1 MALHNWNQ
9 HMSAD
14 KERKFLEKAP
24 PKWRLILATSIA
36 LATAIVSLYSYLRF
50 RPNILNEAPTPVET
64 TPARVAITALGR
76 IEPEGKVIQLSA
88 PNSANGSRV
97 EKLFVNQGSK
107 VKTGQIVALL
117 DGYTRATVNVQQALD
132 NVRVA
137 QAKLAQIQAGAKQG
151 DINAQQAT
159 VARLQSQL
167 QGEIATGNATIARL
181 QAELDNAQTEYNRY
195 QKLYEQGAVS
205 ASIADARSL
214 QVKTLQQQVNEA
226 QATLNRSVNTLQD
239 QIREAKARLDSI
251 KEVRPQDLQLAQAE
265 VKSAASAVEQA
276 KAEQELSILKSPITG
291 TVLKINTKPGEI
303 VSSQGIMEIGKTN
316 QMYVIAEVYQTDI
329 KKVRLGQKAIIS
341 STALP
346 RKLKGTVTDIGLLVD
361 RQQIL
366 NINPGADT
374 DRRIVEVKIRI
385 DELEDNK
392 LIMGLTNLQVDVAIQ
407 I

>member
-9 HMSAD
+9 NMSAD
-14 KERKFLEKAP
+14 KERKFLEKTP
-24 PKWRLILATSIA
+24 PKRRLILATSIA
-36 LATAIVSLYSYLRF
+36 LATAIVSFFSYIRF
-50 RPNILNEAPTPVET
+50 RPSIQTESPTPVNT

-88 PNSANGSRV
+88 PNSVSGSRV

-107 VKTGQIVALL
+107 VKTGQVVALL
-117 DGYTRATVNVQQALD
+117 DGYEKATVNVQQALD
-132 NVRVA
+132 KVRVA
-137 QAKLAQIQAGAKQG
+137 QAKLAQVKAGAKRG
-151 DINAQQAT
+151 DIDAAQA
-159 VARLQSQL
+159 AADRLQSQL
-167 QGEIATGNATIARL
+167 QGEIATGNATVARL

-195 QKLYEQGAVS
+195 QKLYKQGAVS
-205 ASIADARSL
+205 TSIADTKSL
-214 QVKTLQQQVNEA
+214 QVSTLQQQLNEA

-239 QIREAKARLDSI
+239 QIREAKAKLNSI
-251 KEVRPQDLQLAQAE
+251 QEVRPQDLQLAQAE
-265 VKSAASAVEQA
+265 VKSATSAVEQA
-276 KAEQELSILKSPITG
+276 KAEQELSVLKSSITG

-303 VSSQGIMEIGKTN
+303 VSSEGIMEIGRTN

-329 KKVRLGQKAIIS
+329 QKVRLGQKVIIS

-346 RKLKGTVTDIGLLVD
+346 RELKGTVTEIGLLVD
-361 RQQIL
+361 RQKIL

>member
-1 MALHNWNQ
+1 
-9 HMSAD
+9 MSAD

-50 RPNILNEAPTPVET
+50 RPNIITEAPTPVDT

-88 PNSANGSRV
+88 PNSVNGSRV

-132 NVRVA
+132 QVRVA

-151 DINAQQAT
+151 DINAQKAT
-159 VARLQSQL
+159 IARLQSQL

-181 QAELDNAQTEYNRY
+181 RAELDNAQTEYNRY

-239 QIREAKARLDSI
+239 QIREAKAKLDSI
-251 KEVRPQDLQLAQAE
+251 KEVRPQDVQLAQAE
-265 VKSAASAVEQA
+265 VKSAKSAVKQA

-329 KKVRLGQKAIIS
+329 KKVRLGQKTIIS

-346 RKLKGTVTDIGLLVD
+346 RKFKGTVTEIGLLVD
-361 RQQIL
+361 RQKIL

>member
-151 DINAQQAT
+151 DINAQRAT

>member
-1 MALHNWNQ
+1 
-9 HMSAD
+9 MSAD

-50 RPNILNEAPTPVET
+50 RPNILTETPTPVDT
-64 TPARVAITALGR
+64 TPARVAITAEGR

-88 PNSANGSRV
+88 PNSVNGSRV

-132 NVRVA
+132 QVRVS

-151 DINAQQAT
+151 DINAQKAAI
-159 VARLQSQL
+159 ARLQSQL

-239 QIREAKARLDSI
+239 QIREAKAKLDSI

-265 VKSAASAVEQA
+265 VQSAKSAVKQA
-276 KAEQELSILKSPITG
+276 KAEQELSIVKSPITG

-303 VSSQGIMEIGKTN
+303 VSSQGIIEIGKTN
-316 QMYVIAEVYQTDI
+316 QMYVVAEVYQTDI
-329 KKVRLGQKAIIS
+329 KKVRLGQKTIIS

-346 RKLKGTVTDIGLLVD
+346 RKFKGTVTDIGLLVD
-361 RQQIL
+361 RQKIL

>member
-9 HMSAD
+9 NMSAD
-14 KERKFLEKAP
+14 KEREFVEKAP
-24 PKWRLILATSIA
+24 PRWRLILATFIA
-36 LATAIVSLYSYLRF
+36 LATAMVSFYSYIRF
-50 RPNILNEAPTPVET
+50 RPSVQTESPTPVNT

-76 IEPEGKVIQLSA
+76 IEPEDKVIQLSA
-88 PNSANGSRV
+88 PNSATGARV

-107 VKTGQIVALL
+107 VKVEQVVALL
-117 DGYTRATVNVQQALD
+117 DGYEKATVNVQQALD
-132 NVRVA
+132 KVRVA
-137 QAKLAQIQAGAKQG
+137 QAKLAQVEAGAKTG
-151 DINAQQAT
+151 DIDAARAA

-167 QGEIATGNATIARL
+167 EGEIATGNATVARL

-195 QKLYEQGAVS
+195 QKLYQQGAVS
-205 ASIADARSL
+205 ASIADSKRL
-214 QVKTLQQQVNEA
+214 QVTTLQQQFNEA
-226 QATLNRSVNTLQD
+226 QAALNRSVNTLQD
-239 QIREAKARLDSI
+239 QIREAKAKLNSVR
-251 KEVRPQDLQLAQAE
+251 EVRPQDIQLAQAE
-265 VKSAASAVEQA
+265 VKSATSAVEQA
-276 KAEQELSILKSPITG
+276 KAEQELTVLKSPITG
-291 TVLKINTKPGEI
+291 TVLKINTKPGEM
-303 VSSQGIMEIGKTN
+303 VSSEGIMEIGKTN

-329 KKVRLGQKAIIS
+329 QKVRLGQKAIIS

-346 RKLKGTVTDIGLLVD
+346 RELKGTVTEIGLLVD
-361 RQQIL
+361 RQKIL

>member
-1 MALHNWNQ
+1 
-9 HMSAD
+9 MSAD
-14 KERKFLEKAP
+14 KEREFLEKAP
-24 PKWRLILATSIA
+24 PRRRLILATSIA
-36 LATAIVSLYSYLRF
+36 LATAIVSFFSYIRF
-50 RPNILNEAPTPVET
+50 RPSIQTESPTPVNT
-64 TPARVAITALGR
+64 TPARVAITALGS

-88 PNSANGSRV
+88 PNSASGSRV

-107 VKTGQIVALL
+107 VKAGQVVALL
-117 DGYTRATVNVQQALD
+117 DGYEKATVNVQQALD
-132 NVRVA
+132 KVRVA
-137 QAKLAQIQAGAKQG
+137 QAKLAQVEAGAKRG
-151 DINAQQAT
+151 DIDAAQAA
-159 VARLQSQL
+159 VAQLQSQL
-167 QGEIATGNATIARL
+167 QGEIATGNATVARL

-195 QKLYEQGAVS
+195 QKLYKQGAVS
-205 ASIADARSL
+205 ASIADTKSL
-214 QVKTLQQQVNEA
+214 QVSTLQQQLNEA

-239 QIREAKARLDSI
+239 QIREAKAKLNSI
-251 KEVRPQDLQLAQAE
+251 QEVRPQDLQLARAE
-265 VKSAASAVEQA
+265 VKSATSAVEQA
-276 KAEQELSILKSPITG
+276 KAEQELTVLKSPITG

-303 VSSQGIMEIGKTN
+303 VSSEGIIEIGKTN

-329 KKVRLGQKAIIS
+329 QKVRVGQKVIIS

-346 RKLKGTVTDIGLLVD
+346 RELKGTVTEIGLLVD
-361 RQQIL
+361 RQKIL

>member
-1 MALHNWNQ
+1 MQLQLW
-9 HMSAD
+9 
-14 KERKFLEKAP
+14 
-24 PKWRLILATSIA
+24 
-36 LATAIVSLYSYLRF
+36 
-50 RPNILNEAPTPVET
+50 
-64 TPARVAITALGR
+64 GR
-76 IEPEGKVIQLSA
+76 IEPEDKVIELSA
-88 PNSANGSRV
+88 PNTVSGSRV

-107 VKTGQIVALL
+107 VKTGQVVALL
-117 DGYTRATVNVQQALD
+117 DGYEKATVNVQQALD
-132 NVRVA
+132 KVRVA
-137 QAKLAQIQAGAKQG
+137 QAKLAQVEAGAKTG
-151 DINAQQAT
+151 DIDAAQAG

-167 QGEIATGNATIARL
+167 EGEIATGNATIARL

-205 ASIADARSL
+205 ASIADSKRL
-214 QVKTLQQQVNEA
+214 LVTTLQQQLNEA

-239 QIREAKARLDSI
+239 QIREAKAKLNSVR
-251 KEVRPQDLQLAQAE
+251 EVRPQDIQLAQAE
-265 VKSAASAVEQA
+265 VKSATSAVEQA
-276 KAEQELSILKSPITG
+276 KAEQELTVLKSPITG
-291 TVLKINTKPGEI
+291 TVLKINTKPGEM
-303 VSSQGIMEIGKTN
+303 VSSEGIMEIGKTN

-329 KKVRLGQKAIIS
+329 QKVRLGQKAIIS

-346 RKLKGTVTDIGLLVD
+346 RELKGTVSEIGLLVD

>member
-1 MALHNWNQ
+1 
-9 HMSAD
+9 MSAD

-50 RPNILNEAPTPVET
+50 RPNIITEAPTPVDT

-88 PNSANGSRV
+88 PNSVNGSRV

-117 DGYTRATVNVQQALD
+117 DGYNRATVNVQQALD
-132 NVRVA
+132 QVRVA

-151 DINAQQAT
+151 DIDAQRAT
-159 VARLQSQL
+159 IARLQSQL

-195 QKLYEQGAVS
+195 HKLYEQGAVS

-239 QIREAKARLDSI
+239 QIREAKAKLDSI

-265 VKSAASAVEQA
+265 VKSATSAVEQA

-329 KKVRLGQKAIIS
+329 KKVRLGQKTIIS

-346 RKLKGTVTDIGLLVD
+346 RKFKGTVTEIGLLVD
-361 RQQIL
+361 RQKIL

>member
-1 MALHNWNQ
+1 
-9 HMSAD
+9 MSAD

-50 RPNILNEAPTPVET
+50 RPNIQTESPTPVNT

-117 DGYTRATVNVQQALD
+117 DGYTRATVNIQQALD
-132 NVRVA
+132 KVRVA
-137 QAKLAQIQAGAKQG
+137 QAKLAQIKAGAKKG
-151 DINAQQAT
+151 DIDAQQAT

-167 QGEIATGNATIARL
+167 AGEIATGNATVARL

-195 QKLYEQGAVS
+195 QKLYGQGAVS
-205 ASIADARSL
+205 ASIADSKRL
-214 QVKTLQQQVNEA
+214 QVSTLQQQVNEA

-239 QIREAKARLDSI
+239 QIREAKAKLDSI

-265 VKSAASAVEQA
+265 VKSATSAVEQA
-276 KAEQELSILKSPITG
+276 KAEQELSILKSPIIG

-303 VSSQGIMEIGKTN
+303 VSSEGIMEIGKTN
-316 QMYVIAEVYQTDI
+316 QMYVVAEVYQTDI

-346 RKLKGTVTDIGLLVD
+346 RQFKGTVTEIGLLVD
-361 RQQIL
+361 RQKIL

-385 DELEDNK
+385 NELEDNK

>member
-1 MALHNWNQ
+1 
-9 HMSAD
+9 MSAD

-36 LATAIVSLYSYLRF
+36 LATAMVSLYSYLRF
-50 RPNILNEAPTPVET
+50 RPNILTETPVPVDT

-97 EKLFVNQGSK
+97 EKLFVNQGNK

-132 NVRVA
+132 QVRVA

-151 DINAQQAT
+151 DIDAQRAT
-159 VARLQSQL
+159 IARLQSQL
-167 QGEIATGNATIARL
+167 QGEIATGNATVARL
-181 QAELDNAQTEYNRY
+181 RAELDNAQTEYNRY
-195 QKLYEQGAVS
+195 QKLYQQGAVS
-205 ASIADARSL
+205 ASVADTRSL
-214 QVKTLQQQVNEA
+214 QVKTLQQQVNES
-226 QATLNRSVNTLQD
+226 QAALNRSVNTLQD
-239 QIREAKARLDSI
+239 QIREAKAKLDSI

-265 VKSAASAVEQA
+265 VKSATSAVEQA

-303 VSSQGIMEIGKTN
+303 VSSEGIMEIGKTN
-316 QMYVIAEVYQTDI
+316 QMYVVAEVYQTDI
-329 KKVRLGQKAIIS
+329 KKVRLGQKATVS

-346 RKLKGTVTDIGLLVD
+346 RKFKGTVTDIGLLVD
-361 RQQIL
+361 RQKIL

-374 DRRIVEVKIRI
+374 DRRIVEVKIRV

>member
-1 MALHNWNQ
+1 
-9 HMSAD
+9 MSAD

-50 RPNILNEAPTPVET
+50 RPNILTEAPTPVDT

-88 PNSANGSRV
+88 PNSVNGSRV

-132 NVRVA
+132 QVRVS

-151 DINAQQAT
+151 DINAQKAT
-159 VARLQSQL
+159 IARLQSQL
-167 QGEIATGNATIARL
+167 QGEIATGNATTARL

-205 ASIADARSL
+205 ASIADTRSL

-239 QIREAKARLDSI
+239 QIREAKAKLDSI

-265 VKSAASAVEQA
+265 VQSAKSAVKQA

-303 VSSQGIMEIGKTN
+303 VSSEGIMEIGKTN

-329 KKVRLGQKAIIS
+329 KKVRLGQKTIIS

-346 RKLKGTVTDIGLLVD
+346 RKFKGTVTEIGLLVD
-361 RQQIL
+361 RQKIL

>member
-1 MALHNWNQ
+1 
-9 HMSAD
+9 MSAD

-50 RPNILNEAPTPVET
+50 RPNILTETPTPVDT

-88 PNSANGSRV
+88 PNSVNGSRV

-132 NVRVA
+132 QVRVS

-151 DINAQQAT
+151 DINAQKAAI
-159 VARLQSQL
+159 ARLQSQL

-239 QIREAKARLDSI
+239 QIREAKAKLDSI

-265 VKSAASAVEQA
+265 VQSAKSAVKQA
-276 KAEQELSILKSPITG
+276 KAEQELSIVKSPITG

-303 VSSQGIMEIGKTN
+303 VSSQGIIEIGKTN
-316 QMYVIAEVYQTDI
+316 QMYVVAEVYQTDI
-329 KKVRLGQKAIIS
+329 KKVRLGQKTIIS

-346 RKLKGTVTDIGLLVD
+346 RKFKGTVTDIGLLVD
-361 RQQIL
+361 RQKIL

>member
-1 MALHNWNQ
+1 
-9 HMSAD
+9 MSAD

-50 RPNILNEAPTPVET
+50 RPNILTETPTPVDT

-88 PNSANGSRV
+88 PNSVNGSRV

-132 NVRVA
+132 QVRVS

-151 DINAQQAT
+151 DINAQKAT
-159 VARLQSQL
+159 IARLQSQL

-239 QIREAKARLDSI
+239 QIREAKAKLDSI

-265 VKSAASAVEQA
+265 VQSAKSAVKQA
-276 KAEQELSILKSPITG
+276 KAEQELSIVKSPITG

-303 VSSQGIMEIGKTN
+303 VSSQGIIEIGKTN
-316 QMYVIAEVYQTDI
+316 QMYVVAEVYQTDI
-329 KKVRLGQKAIIS
+329 KKVRLGQKTIIS

-346 RKLKGTVTDIGLLVD
+346 RKFKGTVTDIGLLVD
-361 RQQIL
+361 RQKIL

>member
-265 VKSAASAVEQA
+265 VKKATSAVQQA